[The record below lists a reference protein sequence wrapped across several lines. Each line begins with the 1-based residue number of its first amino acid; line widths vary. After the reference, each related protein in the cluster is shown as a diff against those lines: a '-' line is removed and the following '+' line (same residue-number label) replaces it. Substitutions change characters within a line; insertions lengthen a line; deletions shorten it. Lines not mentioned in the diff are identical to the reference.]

1 MVSQYRREIAGKGNM
16 EEVLLQTAR
25 GWTVAE
31 KEVSNRVHYMV
42 IEDLQRVIESYDPC
56 GAVFPSH
63 TGLQNYQSSHSP
75 VLQCSP

>member
-1 MVSQYRREIAGKGNM
+1 M

-25 GWTVAE
+25 GWMVAE
-31 KEVSNRVHYMV
+31 KEVSSRIHYMV
-42 IEDLQRVIESYDPC
+42 IEDLQHVMESNEPC

-63 TGLQNYQSSHSP
+63 IGPQNYQSSHSP